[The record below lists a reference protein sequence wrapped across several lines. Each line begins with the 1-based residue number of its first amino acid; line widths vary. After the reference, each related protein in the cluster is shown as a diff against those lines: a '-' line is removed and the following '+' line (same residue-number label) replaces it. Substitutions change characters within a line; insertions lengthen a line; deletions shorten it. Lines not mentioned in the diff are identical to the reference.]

1 MNFLNTSN
9 DVLLWYVNIFM
20 LDFLNIGEGSRGGF
34 YILLSNV
41 FNVEPISINMF
52 ISLLPICTGYV
63 LFVDL
68 RFILNI

>member
-1 MNFLNTSN
+1 
-9 DVLLWYVNIFM
+9 M
-20 LDFLNIGEGSRGGF
+20 LDFLNIVEGSRGGF